1 MHPETTQKA
10 KLQNKEIIELNAISI
25 HKETPFDHLM
35 KYGIWDTLQS
45 DIMAMLR
52 VTNVLGTFPNT

>member
-1 MHPETTQKA
+1 MPFQC
-10 KLQNKEIIELNAISI
+10 
-25 HKETPFDHLM
+25 KETPFDRLM

-52 VTNVLGTFPNT
+52 VTNVFGTFLNT